1 LSLRALSGAVTPGSK
16 ALPPS
21 TTWTPGGAYRLG
33 SQNWQDNTTWG
44 ANRINLPSGSSIAPG
59 ANATFSFNVTAPTS
73 PGTYNFQ
80 WKMVQD
86 GVEWFGAQSAN
97 VAVKVGVND
106 AAFVSQSVPPVMT
119 PGQSYAVSVTMNN
132 SGGKTW
138 SSASGHRLGT
148 QNPQDNSLWTGSPRV
163 ALPGTTGLGANAI
176 FSFNVTAPSTP
187 GTYNFQWKM
196 VQDGVEWFGAQSAN
210 AAIKVGLDNAAFV
223 SQTVPSTMAAGQSY
237 AVSVTMQN
245 TGSTTWAAGSVGLGS
260 QNPQGN
266 TTWGTSKINLASPVA
281 PGAQTTFNFN
291 VTAPSSP
298 GTYNFQWRMLEGS
311 NGWFGAQ
318 TTNVA
323 VVVAG
328 TAPDAN
334 VYFIHADHL
343 NTPRLVA
350 NQSGQT
356 VWRWDQAEP
365 FGINPADENPSGLG
379 NFDLPLRLPGQYF
392 DKETNVQ
399 YNYFRDYDSAIGRY
413 LESDPIGLNGGINTY
428 LYVGGNPT
436 GFVDPTGEALV
447 QVIGGGIGLAFGA
460 IQAANAA
467 GGWSWS
473 NSGAIA
479 AGAAIGM
486 VAGVASTFIPTAWS
500 VYTSALAGGAMNATI
515 AATGQYIATGNVQA
529 CTVIGAA
536 AIGTLG
542 GGIGSLALGAGAR
555 GFLNQNR
562 VWYGFT
568 APSVYQQTISQAAA
582 AGRGYAAAAAGAVQG
597 LGMLAMP
604 QGLGGF

>member
-1 LSLRALSGAVTPGSK
+1 LKVPYNLLEAAAVDVFALKVGAPGVDQHARLRCVMAVLILLLAQPRVLRPQRVKSRLLVPAKRGAAG
-16 ALPPS
+16 
-21 TTWTPGGAYRLG
+21 
-33 SQNWQDNTTWG
+33 
-44 ANRINLPSGSSIAPG
+44 GSSIAPG

-106 AAFVSQSVPPVMT
+106 AAFVSQNVPPIMT

-132 SGGKTW
+132 SGGNPW
-138 SSASGHRLGT
+138 SSASGHKLGT
-148 QNPQDNSLWTGSPRV
+148 QNPQDNNLWTGSPRV
-163 ALPGTTGLGANAI
+163 ALPGTIALGANAV

-223 SQTVPSTMAAGQSY
+223 SQNVPSTMAAGQSY

-245 TGSTTWAAGSVGLGS
+245 TGSTTWAAGTVGLGS

-334 VYFIHADHL
+334 VFFIHVDHL

-350 NQSGQT
+350 NAQGQT

-365 FGINPADENPSGLG
+365 FGVNPADENPSGLG
-379 NFDLPLRLPGQYF
+379 VFDLPLRLPGQYF
-392 DKETNVQ
+392 DKETNLH
-399 YNYFRDYDSAIGRY
+399 YNYFRDYDPVIGRY
-413 LESDPIGLNGGINTY
+413 AESDPIGLKGGLNTY
-428 LYVGGNPT
+428 LYVRSAPLLHRD
-436 GFVDPTGEALV
+436 FF
-447 QVIGGGIGLAFGA
+447 GLREPPGR
-460 IQAANAA
+460 
-467 GGWSWS
+467 WPLESRLSS
-473 NSGAIA
+473 NVPMRLPDGR
-479 AGAAIGM
+479 
-486 VAGVASTFIPTAWS
+486 T
-500 VYTSALAGGAMNATI
+500 
-515 AATGQYIATGNVQA
+515 
-529 CTVIGAA
+529 
-536 AIGTLG
+536 
-542 GGIGSLALGAGAR
+542 GAR
-555 GFLNQNR
+555 ISGTCQSLCVFRPWIHSQ
-562 VWYGFT
+562 
-568 APSVYQQTISQAAA
+568 APSVWTALVAEKIEPAIQMVQTI
-582 AGRGYAAAAAGAVQG
+582 GAIV
-597 LGMLAMP
+597 A
-604 QGLGGF
+604 